1 MNIRLARLDLLADL
15 RDPLGLTRPSHTA
28 TRAGPSRGSSRRRG
42 ASRATRR
49 FRRLGSRAMATTDL
63 ELGGLPGAPPPPRPT
78 PRATPAMQPG
88 DVVLLEMNGDKWAF
102 VNLKRDQC
110 VPPSPRRRPTAPLAP
125 LAALGRARDGARRRG
140 RSPRAVPPRGPPA
153 AAAARLTRRP
163 PPRSPTTHPA
173 LLASRPLPRTACIG
187 KHRAVSLNP
196 LLGAPFGSCY
206 EVTPDGVLYPAR
218 RDAIGDWDT
227 RPSEDHRSNETIFD
241 RKDHSAQAL
250 THDDIARMK
259 RSGAEADEIVE
270 RLCAGSATFEA
281 KTAFAQEKYK
291 KKKLRKHVVRVVA
304 RQPSAR
310 WVCEA
315 YFHKQPSA
323 TGSLRY
329 DALAM
334 LLASANVGAGARP
347 LVVERCG
354 GAVLAAVAERCGGL
368 EGARV
373 VAAHAGGRGTGA
385 PGYDIARMMNL
396 SEEARAA
403 IATASLGELIDAR
416 DKAEAADGEDG
427 EGDEEPGGGE
437 AGGEGASKA
446 PDEKAPA
453 SGASAPAS
461 EDASAPA
468 SASAAAS
475 SHPPSTKPPG
485 WVSKRLAPATRAALA
500 SLSAPSEGFTSL
512 VLAAPDLDPGP
523 VLRRTLPLLA
533 PSAPFAAWFPAAQP
547 LAEALHA
554 LRSAG
559 AAVNLSMHE
568 PWLRK
573 HQVLPGRTHPTMT
586 TDAGAGGFVLSGN
599 RVLTKEEE
607 ERAERRASREKEDD
621 VTRPD
626 SAEGGAEEAGTRG
639 GGAEAEEEDARGP
652 ESAEAAARRAEAR
665 KRKRARDEHRGA
677 GGEEAGEEQPA
688 GEEPRPEG
696 PARRASTRSKTR

>member
-1 MNIRLARLDLLADL
+1 M
-15 RDPLGLTRPSHTA
+15 
-28 TRAGPSRGSSRRRG
+28 
-42 ASRATRR
+42 
-49 FRRLGSRAMATTDL
+49 
-63 ELGGLPGAPPPPRPT
+63 
-78 PRATPAMQPG
+78 
-88 DVVLLEMNGDKWAF
+88 
-102 VNLKRDQC
+102 
-110 VPPSPRRRPTAPLAP
+110 
-125 LAALGRARDGARRRG
+125 
-140 RSPRAVPPRGPPA
+140 
-153 AAAARLTRRP
+153 
-163 PPRSPTTHPA
+163 
-173 LLASRPLPRTACIG
+173 
-187 KHRAVSLNP
+187 SLNP

-323 TGSLRY
+323 TGALRY

-368 EGARV
+368 DGARV

-416 DKAEAADGEDG
+416 DKAEAAEAAEDGE

-461 EDASAPA
+461 EDASAPG
-468 SASAAAS
+468 SASAAAAS
-475 SHPPSTKPPG
+475 SQPPSTKPPG

-607 ERAERRASREKEDD
+607 ERAERAFERARREKED
-621 VTRPD
+621 VITRPEP
-626 SAEGGAEEAGTRG
+626 AEGGAEEAGTRG
-639 GGAEAEEEDARGP
+639 GGAEAEEEEDARGGP
-652 ESAEAAARRAEAR
+652 ESAEAAGKEAAAKRAET
-665 KRKRARDEHRGA
+665 RKRARDEHRGA

-688 GEEPRPEG
+688 GEEPEPAGEEPRPEG

>member
-1 MNIRLARLDLLADL
+1 M
-15 RDPLGLTRPSHTA
+15 
-28 TRAGPSRGSSRRRG
+28 
-42 ASRATRR
+42 
-49 FRRLGSRAMATTDL
+49 
-63 ELGGLPGAPPPPRPT
+63 
-78 PRATPAMQPG
+78 
-88 DVVLLEMNGDKWAF
+88 
-102 VNLKRDQC
+102 
-110 VPPSPRRRPTAPLAP
+110 
-125 LAALGRARDGARRRG
+125 
-140 RSPRAVPPRGPPA
+140 
-153 AAAARLTRRP
+153 
-163 PPRSPTTHPA
+163 
-173 LLASRPLPRTACIG
+173 
-187 KHRAVSLNP
+187 SLNP

-368 EGARV
+368 DGARV

-427 EGDEEPGGGE
+427 EEGDEEPGGGE

-461 EDASAPA
+461 EDASTPG

-607 ERAERRASREKEDD
+607 ERAERAFERARREKED
-621 VTRPD
+621 VITRPEP
-626 SAEGGAEEAGTRG
+626 AEGGAEEAGTRG
-639 GGAEAEEEDARGP
+639 GRAEAEEEEDARGGP
-652 ESAEAAARRAEAR
+652 ESAEAAPAGEEAKRADT
-665 KRKRARDEHRGA
+665 RKRARDEDRGA
-677 GGEEAGEEQPA
+677 GGEEAGEEQPAGEEPEPA